1 MTLLK
6 LVNYFTVLSVN
17 FHEFNALWGFFALV
31 TILSQFISGFLVALS
46 YIPEPMLVPISRDEE
61 DMEGKSIEEAF

>member
-1 MTLLK
+1 MCCC
-6 LVNYFTVLSVN
+6 F
-17 FHEFNALWGFFALV
+17 V